1 MITFLLILIV
11 GIAGYLWY
19 KESKKE
25 QAEPKKEQAESP
37 KEQAEPEE
45 EQGEMPKTEPTQPEE
60 KPAAP
65 KKPTDPKNQI
75 IWQDWKR
82 KLWMEGGE
90 AILIYNGERYT
101 FSCQPYEPM
110 AIILKKGEAVVY
122 IHNAFDVAEE
132 CRCFLRE
139 PDYQC
144 HTITGE
150 HHDAERFC
158 LLLTTAIDEFYECQ
172 ENEVEL
178 KLFDSHLRMG
188 RKDYRYQ
195 NTNQK

>member
-11 GIAGYLWY
+11 CVAGYLWY
-19 KESKKE
+19 KESKKD
-25 QAEPKKEQAESP
+25 QAESTEAKP
-37 KEQAEPEE
+37 AEPEAK
-45 EQGEMPKTEPTQPEE
+45 PAEPVEE

-65 KKPTDPKNQI
+65 KPPTDPKNQI

-82 KLWMEGGE
+82 KLWMEGNE
-90 AILIYNGERYT
+90 PILMYNGERYT

-132 CRCFLRE
+132 CRCFLRK

-144 HTITGE
+144 CTTGE

-158 LLLTTAIDEFYECQ
+158 LLLTTAIDGFYECQ

-188 RKDYRYQ
+188 RKDYRYK
-195 NTNQK
+195 N

>member
-11 GIAGYLWY
+11 SAAGYLWY

-25 QAEPKKEQAESP
+25 QAESKKEQAEP
-37 KEQAEPEE
+37 Q
-45 EQGEMPKTEPTQPEE
+45 EE
-60 KPAAP
+60 KPAEPVEEKTAEPKEPAEPEKPTGP
-65 KKPTDPKNQI
+65 KKPTDPEKQI

-90 AILIYNGERYT
+90 AILMYNGERYT

-132 CRCFLRE
+132 CRCFLQK

-144 HTITGE
+144 CTITGE

-172 ENEVEL
+172 ENEVEM